1 VTCSRRQGDHLFVA
15 MFEAKLGKAV
25 TLKKIIEAIRE
36 LCKEVNL
43 ECSDKGITL
52 QAMDS
57 SHVSLVSMHMKE
69 TAFEMFRADRE
80 RVLGVSMESLA
91 KIFKLCDN
99 NDAVTLKSED
109 DSDTVQFVFENADE
123 DKISD
128 FSLKLLDIEA
138 EHLGIPEND
147 DWKCLIKLP
156 SGELQKICRDLK
168 EFGDSIN
175 ISATKDGLKFTV
187 AGDIGTG
194 NVMVKPKD
202 ADKDADKVTI
212 NCNEPVSAAFALRYL
227 NFFTKATPL
236 SDTVQIQLFADMP
249 LTIEYELGTQDSG
262 YLRFFLAPKVD
273 E

>member
-1 VTCSRRQGDHLFVA
+1 
-15 MFEAKLGKAV
+15 
-25 TLKKIIEAIRE
+25 
-36 LCKEVNL
+36 
-43 ECSDKGITL
+43 
-52 QAMDS
+52 
-57 SHVSLVSMHMKE
+57 MHMKE

-202 ADKDADKVTI
+202 ADKDAARSRSTATSPSPPPSPFATSTSSRRRRRSRTRCRSSSSRTCRSPSSTSSARRTAATSASSSRRRSTSRLSSWDSGALPS
-212 NCNEPVSAAFALRYL
+212 CGLCCPAAPFLHAAECAFERAVSAAPAYAAHAGARAR
-227 NFFTKATPL
+227 NAGRAQGP
-236 SDTVQIQLFADMP
+236 VRIP
-249 LTIEYELGTQDSG
+249 
-262 YLRFFLAPKVD
+262 
-273 E
+273 